1 MKLINHLSIL
11 SFGLLFSLD
20 EALDPPLE
28 EEEEEDEDN
37 KGLLEG
43 FEEENF

>member
-1 MKLINHLSIL
+1 MIEEVKQEERKH
-11 SFGLLFSLD
+11 
-20 EALDPPLE
+20 

-43 FEEENF
+43 FEEENFW

>member
-1 MKLINHLSIL
+1 MIEEVKQEERKH
-11 SFGLLFSLD
+11 
-20 EALDPPLE
+20 